1 MKADF
6 FAVDQ
11 EARAKLRAACDS
23 WLGTPFR
30 ERSKVKGPLG
40 GVDCVGFV
48 ACVFREIGAI
58 SEDLK
63 VPAYDIN
70 HAEHSTKSVLLDW
83 LAQDS
88 ARTIRARVRR
98 LDEAEPPLDGDLVFP
113 KVGLTEHHLGIA
125 VGQLVY
131 HVIRP
136 TGVCHQT
143 FGQLRLSPFR
153 HRLLTP

>member
-63 VPAYDIN
+63 VPAYVVFTDNTLIAI
-70 HAEHSTKSVLLDW
+70 AESLPADEAALVAIPGIGARKREQFGPDVLELV
-83 LAQDS
+83 
-88 ARTIRARVRR
+88 RAR
-98 LDEAEPPLDGDLVFP
+98 
-113 KVGLTEHHLGIA
+113 
-125 VGQLVY
+125 Q
-131 HVIRP
+131 
-136 TGVCHQT
+136 
-143 FGQLRLSPFR
+143 
-153 HRLLTP
+153 